1 MKQFSFLLFCCLCQ
15 LLPAQQSMPL
25 GVFDLDSHPER
36 DTWVQS
42 IRVIEPA
49 LRSDVEGEFMVRFQ
63 APGMKRASAR
73 CVEVLTPE
81 GIELD
86 DEGNGCFN
94 LNAKELNRGPIQIQI
109 FADNLKGTRD
119 IFELQLYNVTPKAHD
134 TAGIPDTIPAPA
146 KGMRVAYSDDFTSQ
160 LSISKDG
167 RGTLYNAHKPF
178 FGDFSGWPFA
188 DPDEEGP
195 FAQRDD
201 YLIIK
206 ARKENGTKGR
216 SGLLA
221 TVDMDGK
228 GYRAKAPFYMECRLL
243 AQSGT
248 GTWPAFWTITNPA
261 HGPGDELDV
270 IEAYG
275 GWGKGNPNSTG
286 YWVTSHYWAQY
297 DDRGKPLEHP
307 GKLIHMTKIGRKT
320 SWSEEFH
327 TYGVYVDQENTI
339 YYLDD
344 IEVCRMPTNILSFTR
359 SHIPMINY
367 AIGGSSGWYIDLERY
382 GNASDMY
389 VDYLRIFEK

>member
-1 MKQFSFLLFCCLCQ
+1 MKQVSFLLFCCLCQ

-94 LNAKELNRGPIQIQI
+94 LNAKELNRGPIHIQI

-119 IFELQLYNVTPKAHD
+119 IFELQLYNVTPKALD

-221 TVDMDGK
+221 TVDMDGAIEPK
-228 GYRAKAPFYMECRLL
+228 LPSTWNAASWLSQEQELGPPSGPSPILRMAQAMNWMSLRLMADGERGIPTVL
-243 AQSGT
+243 VT
-248 GTWPAFWTITNPA
+248 G
-261 HGPGDELDV
+261 
-270 IEAYG
+270 
-275 GWGKGNPNSTG
+275 
-286 YWVTSHYWAQY
+286 
-297 DDRGKPLEHP
+297 
-307 GKLIHMTKIGRKT
+307 
-320 SWSEEFH
+320 
-327 TYGVYVDQENTI
+327 
-339 YYLDD
+339 
-344 IEVCRMPTNILSFTR
+344 
-359 SHIPMINY
+359 
-367 AIGGSSGWYIDLERY
+367 
-382 GNASDMY
+382 
-389 VDYLRIFEK
+389 